1 MNTYLFLVPMENCN
15 VFACSSRFE
24 TYEKTRSVVI
34 VNIFDI
40 LFGEWKKT
48 MNNNRKKQV
57 GSIFT

>member
-1 MNTYLFLVPMENCN
+1 MNTYLFSVPMENCN

-40 LFGEWKKT
+40 LFGEWKK
-48 MNNNRKKQV
+48 NNE
-57 GSIFT
+57 